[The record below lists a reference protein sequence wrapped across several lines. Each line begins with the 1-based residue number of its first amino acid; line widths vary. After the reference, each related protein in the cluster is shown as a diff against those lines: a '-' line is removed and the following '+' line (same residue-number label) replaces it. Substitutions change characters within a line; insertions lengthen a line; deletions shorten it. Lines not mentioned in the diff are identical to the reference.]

1 MRRYRITLEGQVF
14 DVEVKD
20 DPRRDEV
27 RVEVNGETF
36 TVKVETVP
44 MAAEIGTGESVI
56 SGAPPS
62 AAGTTTEGA
71 VTPHSTVTAPLPG
84 VIKSIGVRPG
94 QEVTAGDR
102 LLVIK
107 AMKMDNVVRAPRG
120 GTVATLHVREG
131 RQVAHGDRLLEFVD

>member
-1 MRRYRITLEGQVF
+1 MRRYRITLEGRVF
-14 DVEVKD
+14 HVEVKD

-44 MAAEIGTGESVI
+44 MAAEIRTGETAA
-56 SGAPPS
+56 SGALPS

-71 VTPHSTVTAPLPG
+71 VTSDSTVTAPLPG
-84 VIKSIGVRPG
+84 VIKSIVARPG

-102 LLVIK
+102 LFVIK
-107 AMKMDNVVRAPRG
+107 AMKMDNVVRAPRA
-120 GTVATLHVREG
+120 GTVATVHVSEG
-131 RQVAHGDRLLEFVD
+131 RQVAHGDRLLEFAD